1 MNSRSHVL
9 FSAIHLFLVLLIL
22 GLGAFFLALPFAP
35 HVRLFVLQFFTES
48 ASPFAGI
55 GCALLI
61 LGGVLF
67 IGFYALNR
75 GQYYQVNM
83 RAEVHQSLIRDYARS
98 YWKEL
103 FPQEHLQ
110 PNVVIYP
117 NQRIELITELP
128 KLGFE
133 EQEAVLHRIE
143 KEFGAILAKNLGYGK
158 DFLLTVVLK

>member
-9 FSAIHLFLVLLIL
+9 FSALHLFLVLLIL
-22 GLGAFFLALPFAP
+22 GLGGCFLALPFAP
-35 HVRLFVLQFFTES
+35 HVRNLILQFFMENS
-48 ASPFAGI
+48 SPFATVGY
-55 GCALLI
+55 ALLLLGAI
-61 LGGVLF
+61 LF
-67 IGFYALNR
+67 MGFYALNR

-103 FPQEHLQ
+103 FPQELVQ

-117 NQRIELITELP
+117 NQRIELITALPELA
-128 KLGFE
+128 FE
-133 EQEAVLHRIE
+133 EQEAILQRIE